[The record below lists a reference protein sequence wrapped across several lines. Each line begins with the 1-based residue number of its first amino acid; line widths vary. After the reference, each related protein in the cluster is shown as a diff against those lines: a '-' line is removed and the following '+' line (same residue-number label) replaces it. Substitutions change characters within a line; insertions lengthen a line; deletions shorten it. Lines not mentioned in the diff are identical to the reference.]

1 VGKIS
6 VLVGI
11 NLLREG
17 LDIPEVSLVAIL
29 DADKEGFLRNRRSLI
44 QTMGRAARNAGGE
57 VIMYAD
63 TITDS
68 MREAIDETARRRSI
82 QEAFNKEHGIVPKTI
97 KKSITDVASFIDEA
111 NSTLEGKGRSRGD
124 SLGHGAFY
132 SGEDGAPEEHRD
144 AVQSVADE
152 LSQLPPEEVSQVL
165 SALEEEMAQAAAS
178 MDFERAAQLRDQVVA
193 LRGALEGESEDDVI
207 ARLKRTD
214 RKGSAHATRRRFRK
228 HKK

>member
-44 QTMGRAARNAGGE
+44 QTMGRAARNASGE

-63 TITDS
+63 SITDS

-82 QEAFNKEHGIVPKTI
+82 QEAFNEEHGIVPQTI

-111 NSTLEGKGRSRGD
+111 NSTLEGKDRSRGD

-132 SGEDGAPEEHRD
+132 SGGDGAPDERHD

-214 RKGSAHATRRRFRK
+214 RKGSAHATRRRYRK